1 MGMFDNLVCKIPL
14 PLPEDAVNLSKD
26 WKEETFQTKDLD
38 NSLSLYHITEDGS
51 LVEEVVEREYIPYSE
66 EELAE
71 LKKDKNKNKR
81 LFLFTHKDVIIKNKY
96 TKPVAHHGVINF
108 YHVLPFSEEQDYWLG
123 FNAYFIYGKLD
134 KIELTESEKHKSSRL
149 HNMEWDRKRELEE
162 KLLWNRA
169 KTFLNRFGWRRFWV
183 CVARTLSKV
192 AESLNKLQYAI
203 YRNLL

>member
-1 MGMFDNLVCKIPL
+1 MFDNIICKAPL
-14 PLPEDAVNLSKD
+14 PLPEDAVNLSKN
-26 WKEETFQTKDLD
+26 WQEEPFQTKDLD
-38 NSLSLYHITEDGS
+38 NSLANYYITEEGS
-51 LVEEVVEREYIPYSE
+51 LLEEIVEREYIPYSE

-81 LFLFTHKDVIIKNKY
+81 LLLFTHKDVIIKNKY

-108 YHVLPFSEEQDYWLG
+108 YHMLPFSEEEDYWLG

-134 KIELTESEKHKSSRL
+134 KIELAESEKHKSSRL
-149 HNMEWDRKRELEE
+149 YNMEWDRKRELEA

-169 KTFLNRFGWRRFWV
+169 KIFLNRFGWRRFWV
-183 CVARTLSKV
+183 CVADLCGKLSY
-192 AESLNKLQYAI
+192 KLSGLQNAI